1 LTQALVLEFI
11 GFPYRLRRAVP
22 SLKRLDARPK
32 IVNRTVMKIART
44 LSELH
49 AALAELGPVGLVPT
63 MGALHLGHLSLVA
76 AARQAGRPV
85 AASIFVNPL
94 QFGPNEDLAR
104 YPRDEAG
111 DLAQLSQA
119 GCDLVWLPDVATMY
133 PPEAASTITVDGPA
147 TLWEGAA
154 RPGHFAGVATAVAK
168 LFGQVRP
175 CAAYFGEKD
184 WQQVQVIRRFT
195 ADFLLP
201 VEVVPVPTVREA
213 DGLALSSR
221 NRFLK
226 PAERQ
231 AAPALYTALTEA
243 AAAIG
248 GGAAVD
254 ASLEAAN
261 GRVIAAGMHPDYL
274 ALVGAETLEPLEHL
288 TRPARLI
295 AAARLG
301 SVRLLDNVAVN

>member
-1 LTQALVLEFI
+1 
-11 GFPYRLRRAVP
+11 
-22 SLKRLDARPK
+22 
-32 IVNRTVMKIART
+32 MKIART
-44 LSELH
+44 LPDLH
-49 AALAELGPVGLVPT
+49 VALDELGPVGLVPT
-63 MGALHLGHLSLVA
+63 MGALHPGHLSLVA
-76 AARQAGRPV
+76 AARQAGRTV

-94 QFGPNEDLAR
+94 QFGPTEDLAR

-111 DLAQLSQA
+111 DLAQLAQA

-133 PPEAASTITVDGPA
+133 PPQAASTITVSGPA
-147 TLWEGAA
+147 NLWEGAA
-154 RPGHFAGVATAVAK
+154 RPGHFAGVATVVAK

-175 CAAYFGEKD
+175 RAAYFGEKD

-201 VEVVPVPTVREA
+201 VEIVPVPTVREA

-221 NRFLK
+221 NRFLN

-231 AAPALYTALTEA
+231 AAPALYAALNRA
-243 AAAIG
+243 AEAIG
-248 GGAAVD
+248 DGAAV
-254 ASLEAAN
+254 AESLAAAE
-261 GRVIAAGMHPDYL
+261 RSMIAAGMSPDYL
-274 ALVGAETLEPLEHL
+274 ALVGAETLEPLERL

-301 SVRLLDNVAVN
+301 SVRLLDNVPVG

>member
-1 LTQALVLEFI
+1 
-11 GFPYRLRRAVP
+11 
-22 SLKRLDARPK
+22 
-32 IVNRTVMKIART
+32 
-44 LSELH
+44 
-49 AALAELGPVGLVPT
+49 
-63 MGALHLGHLSLVA
+63 MGALHRGHLALVA

-94 QFGPNEDLAR
+94 QFGLNEDLAR

-111 DLAQLSQA
+111 DLGQLELA

-133 PPEAASTITVDGPA
+133 PPDAASTITVSGPA

-154 RPGHFAGVATAVAK
+154 RPGHFSGVATVVAK

-175 CAAYFGEKD
+175 RAAYFGEKD

-201 VEVVPVPTVREA
+201 VEIVPVPTIREP

-221 NRFLK
+221 NRFLTQT
-226 PAERQ
+226 ERP
-231 AAPALYTALTEA
+231 AAPALHAALTSA
-243 AAAIG
+243 AASIG
-248 GGAAVD
+248 GGAAV
-254 ASLEAAN
+254 AESLATAK
-261 GRVIAAGMHPDYL
+261 RAVTQAGMTPDYL
-274 ALVGAETLEPLEHL
+274 ALVGAETLAPLEHL
-288 TRPARLI
+288 TQPARLI

-301 SVRLLDNVAVN
+301 SVRLLDNVPVG

>member
-1 LTQALVLEFI
+1 
-11 GFPYRLRRAVP
+11 
-22 SLKRLDARPK
+22 
-32 IVNRTVMKIART
+32 M
-44 LSELH
+44 
-49 AALAELGPVGLVPT
+49 
-63 MGALHLGHLSLVA
+63 A

-94 QFGPNEDLAR
+94 QFGPSEDLTR

-111 DLAQLSQA
+111 DLAQLEQA

-133 PPEAASTITVDGPA
+133 PADAASTITVGGPA

-154 RPGHFAGVATAVAK
+154 RPGHFSGVATVVAK

-175 CAAYFGEKD
+175 RAGYFGEKD

-201 VEVVPVPTVREA
+201 VEIVPVPTVRET

-221 NRFLK
+221 NRFLA

-231 AAPALYTALTEA
+231 AAPTLYAALTRA
-243 AAAIG
+243 AASIG
-248 GGAAVD
+248 GGAAV
-254 ASLEAAN
+254 AESLETAK
-261 GRVIAAGMHPDYL
+261 RDVTAAGMAPDYL
-274 ALVGAETLEPLEHL
+274 ALVGAETLAPLERL
-288 TRPARLI
+288 ARPARLI
-295 AAARLG
+295 TAARLG
-301 SVRLLDNVAVN
+301 SVRLLDNVPVGAAGR